1 MNTTRRE
8 FLKTTSLAA
17 AATATGTISSAI
29 PAGATPVLAI
39 PIYPTP
45 PTTRRGDMLFRQ
57 LGSTGEEVSLIG
69 LGGYHIGKQKAEA
82 ESLRIMREA
91 IDAGITFMDNCWDY
105 HKGVSEIR
113 MGKALKGRR
122 DKVFLM
128 SKIDG
133 RTRAAAARQ
142 IDESLRRLQTDRIDL
157 MQHHEIIRMEDPD
170 RIFASGGAHEA
181 LVAAQKAGKI
191 RFLGFTGHKDPLV
204 HNRML
209 DIAAQKGVRFDAVQM
224 PLNVMDVHFRSFQ
237 LQVMPRLVKDKVGVL
252 AMKTFGDPL
261 ILEHVVKSGTATPT
275 QLLHYSM
282 TLPVATV
289 ITGIDSLQVLK
300 QATEAART
308 WKPMAGR
315 EILALISK
323 MRAAARD
330 GQLEKFKTSA
340 RYDGTAKNPHW
351 LG

>member
-1 MNTTRRE
+1 
-8 FLKTTSLAA
+8 
-17 AATATGTISSAI
+17 
-29 PAGATPVLAI
+29 
-39 PIYPTP
+39 
-45 PTTRRGDMLFRQ
+45 
-57 LGSTGEEVSLIG
+57 
-69 LGGYHIGKQKAEA
+69 
-82 ESLRIMREA
+82 
-91 IDAGITFMDNCWDY
+91 
-105 HKGVSEIR
+105 R

-122 DKVFLM
+122 DRVFLM

-133 RTRAAAARQ
+133 RTKAAAARQ

-191 RFLGFTGHKDPLV
+191 RFLGFTGHKDPLI

-209 DIAAQKGVRFDAVQM
+209 DIAAQNGVRFDAVQM

-282 TLPVATV
+282 SLPVATV
-289 ITGIDSLQVLK
+289 ITGIDSLKVLK

-308 WKPMAGR
+308 WKPMAAR
-315 EILALISK
+315 DVLALVSK

-330 GQLEKFKTSA
+330 GHLEKFKTSP
-340 RYDGTAKNPHW
+340 RYDGTAKNPQW